1 MDAIS
6 EALKV
11 VRVTGAAFFHA
22 EFTAPWGFD
31 SPPTEKIAAA
41 LPAVGTERLAIYHL
55 VIEGVAQVRADGRP
69 ALSLAAGD
77 LVVFPHGHR
86 HTMSNGRPRTMH
98 DMARDLPHLLSEH
111 LPVMRLGG
119 DGAST
124 RFVCGYFGF
133 DRNASRLFL
142 AGLPP
147 MIKVGIRDSARA
159 SWLENSI
166 GYVMAEAAHRRPGS
180 AALLSKLSEALFVEA
195 LSRYMDQMPPACTGW
210 LAGVRDAVVGRAL
223 AALHRDPSHR
233 WTVAALA
240 REAGASRTILAE
252 RFMHFL
258 GEPPMS
264 YLANWRLQL
273 GARMLETTR
282 HTVNQVAVEV
292 GYESEAAF
300 NRAFKR
306 EFGLPPAK
314 YRRTWTAE
322 QGLTGAN
329 AASMSEPLAR

>member
-11 VRVTGAAFFHA
+11 VRVTGAAFFNA
-22 EFTAPWGFD
+22 EFTAPWGFE
-31 SPPTEKIAAA
+31 SPPTETVASA
-41 LPAVGTERLAIYHL
+41 LAVAGTERLLIYHF
-55 VIEGVAQVRADGRP
+55 VTEGVAQARVTGQG

-86 HTMSNGRPRTMH
+86 HAMSNGRPRTLH
-98 DMARDLPHLLSEH
+98 DMAQSLPQLLSDD
-111 LPVMRLGG
+111 LPVMRIGG
-119 DGAST
+119 GGPPT
-124 RFVCGYFGF
+124 RFVCGYFGC
-133 DRNASRLFL
+133 DRHASRLFL
-142 AGLPP
+142 AGLPS
-147 MIKVGIRDSARA
+147 MIKVSIRDSARA

-166 GYVMAEAAHRRPGS
+166 RYAVAEAGRRRPGC

-195 LSRYMDQMPPACTGW
+195 LCRYMDQMPPESTGW
-210 LAGVRDAVVGRAL
+210 LAGVRDSVVGSAL
-223 AALHRDPSHR
+223 AVLHGNPSHP

-240 REAGASRTILAE
+240 RQAGASRSVLAE
-252 RFMHFL
+252 RFAHFL

-273 GARMLETTR
+273 GARLLETTR
-282 HTVNQVAVEV
+282 NTVIQVAAEV

-306 EFGLPPAK
+306 EFGLPPAA
-314 YRRTWTAE
+314 YRRTRSARPPLPTRRTAPTAE
-322 QGLTGAN
+322 QL
-329 AASMSEPLAR
+329 PR